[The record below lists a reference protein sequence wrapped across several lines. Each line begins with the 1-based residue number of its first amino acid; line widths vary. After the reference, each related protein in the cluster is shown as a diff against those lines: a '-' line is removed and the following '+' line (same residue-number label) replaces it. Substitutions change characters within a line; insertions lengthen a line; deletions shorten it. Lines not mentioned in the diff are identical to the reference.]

1 MKNYLI
7 AIIGAGPSGVSILKK
22 LSKQSGFEID
32 LFDEQSRLG
41 GNINRKK
48 IEEKNDDIE
57 NLIANNSKVNF
68 YNKTSIFSITESN
81 EVSFNHSNSFQKKNM
96 ILSVC
101 VLEPLTP
108 FFQKKDILIKKI
120 LLQLVFYRQFLK
132 TVK

>member
-7 AIIGAGPSGVSILKK
+7 AIIGAGPSGVSVLKK
-22 LSKQSGFEID
+22 LSTQPGFEID

-48 IEEKNDDIE
+48 IEERNDDFE

-68 YNKTSIFSITESN
+68 YNKTIIFSITENN
-81 EVSFNHSNSFQKKNM
+81 EVSFNDSNSFQKKNM

-101 VLEPLTP
+101 APEHLTL
-108 FFQKKDILIKKI
+108 FFQKKDTIIKKI
-120 LLQLVFYRQFLK
+120 LRQLVFCKQF
-132 TVK
+132 

>member
-22 LSKQSGFEID
+22 LSTQSVFEID

-48 IEEKNDDIE
+48 IEEKNDEIE

-68 YNKTSIFSITESN
+68 YNKTSVFSITENN
-81 EVSFNHSNSFQKKNM
+81 EVSFNHSN
-96 ILSVC
+96 
-101 VLEPLTP
+101 
-108 FFQKKDILIKKI
+108 
-120 LLQLVFYRQFLK
+120 
-132 TVK
+132 